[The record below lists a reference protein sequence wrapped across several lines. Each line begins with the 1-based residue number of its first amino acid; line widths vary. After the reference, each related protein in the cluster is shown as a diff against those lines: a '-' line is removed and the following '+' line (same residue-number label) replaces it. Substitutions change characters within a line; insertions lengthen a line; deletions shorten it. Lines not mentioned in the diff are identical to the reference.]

1 MRGVV
6 SGVTGID
13 LNDALLPVAALQVV
27 HVDYGLAH
35 AVLVDIA
42 TRVDKKLVHTVAI
55 DIARL
60 DIKDGIVL
68 LQVAGVQIL
77 KTASVHHIGVDRH
90 RQARIKAARAPVA
103 KRIEDQLNLSGV
115 RLAVDRR
122 GRAVTIGAKLGNA
135 ALFARGGIA
144 AELNACGVNAREAVV
159 VVGKYRRGLIV
170 AQIRPGAATV
180 VAMLVEVAV
189 RIEIVDVLPE
199 LCGAPHTSIAIGEFA
214 AAANVTAL
222 DVLEL
227 VAQSVAIAM
236 ATVSCHIDLAARGKR
251 RGGISGIGANGIGR
265 NVLARAQTQGLIIL
279 LGHIGDCGRV
289 CRLGNLG
296 RGREAGDARGDQR
309 SKRRR
314 PNKRDFRQPTDTGV
328 WNVHEG
334 PRFTR
339 VEWTHFCK

>member
-1 MRGVV
+1 
-6 SGVTGID
+6 
-13 LNDALLPVAALQVV
+13 
-27 HVDYGLAH
+27 
-35 AVLVDIA
+35 
-42 TRVDKKLVHTVAI
+42 
-55 DIARL
+55 
-60 DIKDGIVL
+60 
-68 LQVAGVQIL
+68 
-77 KTASVHHIGVDRH
+77 
-90 RQARIKAARAPVA
+90 
-103 KRIEDQLNLSGV
+103 
-115 RLAVDRR
+115 
-122 GRAVTIGAKLGNA
+122 
-135 ALFARGGIA
+135 
-144 AELNACGVNAREAVV
+144 
-159 VVGKYRRGLIV
+159 
-170 AQIRPGAATV
+170 
-180 VAMLVEVAV
+180 MLVEVAV

-214 AAANVTAL
+214 AAANIAAL

-236 ATVSCHIDLAARGKR
+236 AAVSCHIDLAARGKR
-251 RGGISGIGANGIGR
+251 RGSIGGIGANGIGR
-265 NVLARAQTQGLIIL
+265 NVLARAQAQGLIIL

-334 PRFTR
+334 PRFIR

>member
-1 MRGVV
+1 
-6 SGVTGID
+6 
-13 LNDALLPVAALQVV
+13 
-27 HVDYGLAH
+27 
-35 AVLVDIA
+35 
-42 TRVDKKLVHTVAI
+42 
-55 DIARL
+55 
-60 DIKDGIVL
+60 
-68 LQVAGVQIL
+68 
-77 KTASVHHIGVDRH
+77 
-90 RQARIKAARAPVA
+90 
-103 KRIEDQLNLSGV
+103 
-115 RLAVDRR
+115 
-122 GRAVTIGAKLGNA
+122 
-135 ALFARGGIA
+135 
-144 AELNACGVNAREAVV
+144 
-159 VVGKYRRGLIV
+159 
-170 AQIRPGAATV
+170 
-180 VAMLVEVAV
+180 MLVEIAV
-189 RIEIVDVLPE
+189 RIEVVDVLPE

-314 PNKRDFRQPTDTGV
+314 PNKRDFLQPTDTGV

-334 PRFTR
+334 PRFIR
-339 VEWTHFCK
+339 VEWTHLLQMIRPIPDITCLIFANGVSHF